1 MSDINEYYGP
11 TAADEQEVN
20 RLLALTATG
29 REQDWE
35 IELADP
41 GKLDEMLSLLEG
53 QHLNGNVK
61 AALCLLMLSSF
72 DAEFD
77 SGEVNV
83 ERLYRAADLLRQ
95 DAYVLERMRFYWLD
109 LQRANH
115 MDAMKELLS
124 SNRGD
129 QEQ

>member
-1 MSDINEYYGP
+1 MSKISKYYGP
-11 TAADEQEVN
+11 AAADEQEVN
-20 RLLALTATG
+20 RLLALTASG

-41 GKLDEMLSLLEG
+41 EKLDKMMYLLESH
-53 QHLNGNVK
+53 QLTEHVK
-61 AALCLLMLSSF
+61 TALCLLMLSSF
-72 DAEFD
+72 DAELD
-77 SGEVNV
+77 SGEVNADRV
-83 ERLYRAADLLRQ
+83 HRAADLLRQ

-124 SNRGD
+124 SNRGN